1 MNAFEESI
9 QPNPFL
15 KALLLDAVENQVRDK
30 TPPEAGEALVRW
42 KAAGLSEEQAKERIA
57 AVMLKYLCT
66 TLHDGVPFDGESYAQ
81 DLKQLT

>member
-9 QPNPFL
+9 QPNSLL

-30 TPPEAGEALVRW
+30 TLPEAGEALARW

-66 TLHDGVPFDGESYAQ
+66 TLHDGVPFDGKSYAQ

>member
-15 KALLLDAVENQVRDK
+15 KALLLDVVENQVRDK
-30 TPPEAGEALVRW
+30 TPSEAEEALARW
-42 KAAGLSEEQAKERIA
+42 KATGISEEQEKEKIA
-57 AVMLKYLCT
+57 TVMVKYLYT
-66 TLHDGVPFDGESYAQ
+66 TLHDGMPFDGESYAQ

>member
-9 QPNPFL
+9 QPNPLL

-30 TPPEAGEALVRW
+30 TLPEAGEALARW